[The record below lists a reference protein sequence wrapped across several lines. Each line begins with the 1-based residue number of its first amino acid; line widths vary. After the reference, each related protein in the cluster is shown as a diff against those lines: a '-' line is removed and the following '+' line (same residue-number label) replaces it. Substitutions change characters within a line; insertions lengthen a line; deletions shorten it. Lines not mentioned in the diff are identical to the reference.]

1 MWSRTLLEC
10 AHFEGCLV
18 ASLCSLFWP
27 CQFWGRLI
35 DIYHT
40 PPFVLS
46 MQKQSISVGCLLCTR
61 ISVTIILMK
70 FTRLFHLCLSWLHN
84 HNVHYGL
91 GQPIHSSPGELE
103 ACTHSFLKHIWGS
116 NFESFPTLIKYLQNI
131 IIWCLPY
138 LVSSKKISFY
148 NYTVHVLLNVIW
160 PSHYKELTQQCGY
173 VLSIFIVEGCLVT
186 FL

>member
-1 MWSRTLLEC
+1 MWLRTLLEFT
-10 AHFEGCLV
+10 HFEGCLV
-18 ASLCSLFWP
+18 TFLCSLFRP

-46 MQKQSISVGCLLCTR
+46 MQKQLISIGSLLCTR

-70 FTRLFHLCLSWLHN
+70 FTWLFHLCLSWLHD

-91 GQPIHSSPGELE
+91 GQPIHSSPCMLE
-103 ACTHSFLKHIWGS
+103 ACTHSFLKHTWGS
-116 NFESFPTLIKYLQNI
+116 SCEIKHLQNI
-131 IIWCLPY
+131 IIWSLPY

-148 NYTVHVLLNVIW
+148 NYTVHVLLNAIW
-160 PSHYKELTQQCGY
+160 PSHW
-173 VLSIFIVEGCLVT
+173 IFV
-186 FL
+186 